1 MPIVKRQR
9 IQGRVSVG
17 KFMLRQCGGLIAVL
31 GVWVLAWS
39 PLMPSESVAA
49 EPQEQ
54 VLGNP
59 NAPVTIIEYA
69 SLTCSHCAH
78 FHNEVLPK
86 LKERYIA
93 PGKVRL
99 IYRDFPLD
107 QTALAAAALAHCAGP
122 DRYFSM
128 LEVLF
133 RTQSNWARADDPVA
147 ALKQLGKL
155 GGLSEESMNAC
166 FADEK
171 LTNGILQGRLAGE
184 NQYKIGSTPTFI
196 IDGKA
201 YPGSRD
207 VDEFAKLI
215 DPLLDQS

>member
-1 MPIVKRQR
+1 M
-9 IQGRVSVG
+9 G
-17 KFMLRQCGGLIAVL
+17 KFMRQLCGGLMAVL
-31 GVWVLAWS
+31 GVWALVWS
-39 PLMPSESVAA
+39 SLVPSESVAA

-69 SLTCSHCAH
+69 SLTCSHCAQ

-86 LKERYIA
+86 LKERYIT

-107 QTALAAAALAHCAGP
+107 QTALAAAALAHCAAP
-122 DRYFSM
+122 ERYFSM
-128 LEVLF
+128 LDVMFE
-133 RTQSNWARADDPVA
+133 TQGNWARSDDPIA

-155 GGLSEESMNAC
+155 GGLTDQAMDAC
-166 FADEK
+166 LADEK

-184 NQYKIGSTPTFI
+184 NEYKIGSTPTFI
-196 IDGKA
+196 IDGKS

>member
-1 MPIVKRQR
+1 VKDQR

-17 KFMLRQCGGLIAVL
+17 KFMLRLCGGLMAVL
-31 GVWVLAWS
+31 GVWTLVWT
-39 PLMPSESVAA
+39 PLLPSESMAA

-54 VLGNP
+54 ILGNP
-59 NAPVTIIEYA
+59 NARVTIIEYA
-69 SLTCSHCAH
+69 SLTCSHCAQ

-122 DRYFSM
+122 ERYFSM
-128 LEVLF
+128 IEVLF
-133 RTQSNWARADDPVA
+133 ETQSNWARADDPIA

-155 GGLSEESMNAC
+155 GGLSDESMNAC

-171 LTNGILQGRLAGE
+171 LTNGILQGRLAGQNE
-184 NQYKIGSTPTFI
+184 YKIGSTPTFI

>member
-1 MPIVKRQR
+1 
-9 IQGRVSVG
+9 
-17 KFMLRQCGGLIAVL
+17 MLRLCGGLLAVL
-31 GVWVLAWS
+31 GVWTLVWS
-39 PLMPSESVAA
+39 SLIPSASVAA

-54 VLGNP
+54 ILGKP
-59 NAPVTIIEYA
+59 DAPVTIIEYA
-69 SLTCSHCAH
+69 SLTCSHCAQ

-107 QTALAAAALAHCAGP
+107 QTALAAATLAHCAGP
-122 DRYFSM
+122 ERYFSM

-133 RTQSNWARADDPVA
+133 ETQSNWARAEDPIA

-155 GGLSEESMNAC
+155 GGLTDQAMDAC
-166 FADEK
+166 LADET

-184 NQYKIGSTPTFI
+184 NEYKIGSTPTFI

-207 VDEFAKLI
+207 VEEFAKLI
-215 DPLLDQS
+215 EPLLDQS

>member
-1 MPIVKRQR
+1 MGTLV
-9 IQGRVSVG
+9 
-17 KFMLRQCGGLIAVL
+17 LRLSFSLLAVL
-31 GVWVLAWS
+31 GLWTLVWLPLVL
-39 PLMPSESVAA
+39 SESSAA

-54 VLGNP
+54 ALGDP

-69 SLTCSHCAH
+69 SLTCPHCAQ
-78 FHNEVLPK
+78 FHKEVLPE

-122 DRYFSM
+122 ERYFSM
-128 LEVLF
+128 LDVLF
-133 RTQSNWARADDPVA
+133 ETQSNWARADDPIA
-147 ALKQLGKL
+147 ALKRLGKL
-155 GGLSEESMNAC
+155 GGLTEQQMSAC
-166 FADEK
+166 LADEQ
-171 LTNGILQGRLAGE
+171 LSEGILRERLAGQNE
-184 NQYKIGSTPTFI
+184 YDIGSTPTFI

-201 YPGSRD
+201 YAGSRD
-207 VDEFAKLI
+207 VEEFGKLI

>member
-1 MPIVKRQR
+1 VKDQR

-17 KFMLRQCGGLIAVL
+17 KFMLRLCGGLMAVL
-31 GVWVLAWS
+31 GVWTLVWT
-39 PLMPSESVAA
+39 PLLPSESMAA

-54 VLGNP
+54 ILGNP

-69 SLTCSHCAH
+69 SLTCSHCAQ

-122 DRYFSM
+122 ERYFSM
-128 LEVLF
+128 IEVLF
-133 RTQSNWARADDPVA
+133 ETQSNWARADDPIA

-155 GGLSEESMNAC
+155 GGLSDESMNGC

-171 LTNGILQGRLAGE
+171 LTNGILQGRLAGQNE
-184 NQYKIGSTPTFI
+184 YKIGSTPTFI

>member
-1 MPIVKRQR
+1 MRR
-9 IQGRVSVG
+9 
-17 KFMLRQCGGLIAVL
+17 LCGGLVAVL
-31 GVWVLAWS
+31 GVWMLVW
-39 PLMPSESVAA
+39 PLISSKSVAA

-54 VLGNP
+54 ILGNP

-69 SLTCSHCAH
+69 SLTCPHCAQ
-78 FHNEVLPK
+78 FHKDVLPK

-122 DRYFSM
+122 ERYFSM

-133 RTQSNWARADDPVA
+133 ETQANWARADDPIA
-147 ALKQLGKL
+147 ALKQLGRL
-155 GGLSEESMNAC
+155 GGLTDEAMAAC
-166 FADEK
+166 LADEK

-184 NQYKIGSTPTFI
+184 NEYKIGSTPTFI

-201 YPGSRD
+201 YPGSHD
-207 VDEFAKLI
+207 IDEFVKLI

>member
-1 MPIVKRQR
+1 M
-9 IQGRVSVG
+9 QGRVSVG
-17 KFMLRQCGGLIAVL
+17 KLMLRLSGGLVAVVGL
-31 GVWVLAWS
+31 WTLLWS
-39 PLMPSESVAA
+39 PLVLSESSAA

-54 VLGNP
+54 VLGDP
-59 NAPVTIIEYA
+59 DAPVTIIEYA
-69 SLTCSHCAH
+69 SLTCPHCAQ
-78 FHNEVLPK
+78 FHTEVLPK

-122 DRYFSM
+122 ERYFSM
-128 LEVLF
+128 LDVLF
-133 RTQSNWARADDPVA
+133 QTQSNWARDDDPIA
-147 ALKQLGKL
+147 ALKRLGKL
-155 GGLSEESMNAC
+155 GGLTEEKMTAC
-166 FADEK
+166 LADEE
-171 LTNGILQGRLAGE
+171 LTDGILRERLAGQNE
-184 NQYKIGSTPTFI
+184 HDIGSTPTFI

-207 VDEFAKLI
+207 VEEFGELI

>member
-1 MPIVKRQR
+1 
-9 IQGRVSVG
+9 VG
-17 KFMLRQCGGLIAVL
+17 KLMLRLSGSLVAVL
-31 GVWVLAWS
+31 GLWTLVWLPLA
-39 PLMPSESVAA
+39 LSESSAA

-59 NAPVTIIEYA
+59 DAPVTIIEYA
-69 SLTCSHCAH
+69 SLTCPHCAQ
-78 FHNEVLPK
+78 FHNEVLPE

-107 QTALAAAALAHCAGP
+107 ETALAAAALAHCAGP
-122 DRYFSM
+122 ERYFSM
-128 LEVLF
+128 LDVLF
-133 RTQSNWARADDPVA
+133 ETQSNWARADDPIA
-147 ALKQLGKL
+147 ALKRLGKL
-155 GGLSEESMNAC
+155 GGLNEQEMAAC
-166 FADEK
+166 LADEQ
-171 LTNGILQGRLAGE
+171 LSEGILRERLAGQ
-184 NQYKIGSTPTFI
+184 NDYDIGSTPTFI

-207 VDEFAKLI
+207 VEEFGKLI

>member
-1 MPIVKRQR
+1 MGKIILRLSGGIVA
-9 IQGRVSVG
+9 VA
-17 KFMLRQCGGLIAVL
+17 GLWTL
-31 GVWVLAWS
+31 LWL
-39 PLMPSESVAA
+39 PLVPGESSAA

-54 VLGNP
+54 ILGDP
-59 NAPVTIIEYA
+59 DAPVTIIEYA
-69 SLTCSHCAH
+69 SLTCPHCAD
-78 FHNEVLPK
+78 FHNDVLPA

-122 DRYFSM
+122 ERYFSM
-128 LEVLF
+128 LDALF
-133 RTQSNWARADDPVA
+133 ETQSKWARADDPIA
-147 ALKQLGKL
+147 ALKRLGKL
-155 GGLSEESMNAC
+155 GGLTEQEMAAC
-166 FADEK
+166 FADQE
-171 LTNGILQGRLAGE
+171 LTDAILSERLAGQNE
-184 NQYKIGSTPTFI
+184 YDIGSTPTFI

-207 VDEFAKLI
+207 VEEFGELI

>member
-1 MPIVKRQR
+1 VP
-9 IQGRVSVG
+9 VG
-17 KFMLRQCGGLIAVL
+17 KFMLRLCGGPMAVL
-31 GVWVLAWS
+31 GVWGLVWASLG
-39 PLMPSESVAA
+39 PIESIAA

-54 VLGNP
+54 VLGKP

-69 SLTCSHCAH
+69 SLTCSHCAQ

-133 RTQSNWARADDPVA
+133 KTQSNWARADDPIA

-155 GGLSEESMNAC
+155 GGLTDQAMNAC
-166 FADEK
+166 LADEQ

-184 NQYKIGSTPTFI
+184 NEYKIGSTPTFI

-207 VDEFAKLI
+207 VEEFAKLI